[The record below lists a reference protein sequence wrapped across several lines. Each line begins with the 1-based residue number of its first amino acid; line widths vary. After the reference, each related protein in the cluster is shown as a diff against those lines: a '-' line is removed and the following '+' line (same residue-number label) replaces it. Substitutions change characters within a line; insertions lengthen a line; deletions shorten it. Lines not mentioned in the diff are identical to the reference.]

1 MSSAGIIKSVN
12 WHITSQC
19 NYSCKFCFTQN
30 LPSQNV
36 DMGRVKKVLDILYLI
51 GIEKINFVGGEP
63 LLHPE
68 ITSFCKMSKEIGYT
82 VAITTNGSLLN
93 GKKIE
98 LLKNYVD
105 WIGLSV
111 DSCSNE
117 VEKLL
122 GRGTGGHISHCINIG
137 DRIHEAGI
145 HLKVNTTVTQL
156 NYQEDMRPIL
166 RTLLPERWKVFQYL
180 PIKGQNNQSENSLS
194 LTPEQFQEFV
204 YHHKNI
210 LLSNGESPV
219 FERCEDMVGSY
230 FMLNPA
236 GNILINN
243 CLEYKEI
250 PFETA
255 IKQGLETIIDPLKYR
270 YRGAL
275 YNWDDPSRSDFGRE
289 I

>member
-1 MSSAGIIKSVN
+1 MLSAGIIKSVN

-19 NYSCKFCFTQN
+19 NYSCKFCFTRN
-30 LPSQNV
+30 LSSKNV
-36 DMGRVKKVLDILYLI
+36 DVDRVKKNLNILYSI

-68 ITSFCKMSKEIGYT
+68 IMTLCKMSKEIGYT

-93 GKKIE
+93 GKNIE

-122 GRGTGGHISHCINIG
+122 GRGTGSHVSHCINIG

-145 HLKVNTTVTQL
+145 HLKINTTLTRL
-156 NYQEDMRPIL
+156 NYQEEMRPIL
-166 RTLLPERWKVFQYL
+166 RTLDPERWKVFQYL
-180 PIKGQNNQSENSLS
+180 SIKGQNNQNENTLS

-204 YHHKNI
+204 CLHKNI
-210 LLSNGESPV
+210 LLSNGESPI

-243 CLEYKEI
+243 CSEYREI

-255 IKQGLETIIDPLKYR
+255 IKQGIETIINPLKYR
-270 YRGAL
+270 SRGAL
-275 YNWDDPSRSDFGRE
+275 YTWDEKAGSDFGRGA
-289 I
+289 